1 MIHATN
7 SNKSADPMTN
17 RENSNKKG
25 IEYLS
30 LILMTLSASAM
41 AVTCTY
47 EEHIN
52 CPLEITNTEP
62 ISKSK

>member
-1 MIHATN
+1 
-7 SNKSADPMTN
+7 MTN

-25 IEYLS
+25 MEYLS

-41 AVTCTY
+41 AITCTC

-52 CPLEITNTEP
+52 CPLEITNKEP
-62 ISKSK
+62 ILKSK

>member
-1 MIHATN
+1 
-7 SNKSADPMTN
+7 MTN

-25 IEYLS
+25 MEYLS

-41 AVTCTY
+41 AITCTY